1 VEPAARYDLAAIR
14 AAGST
19 EALDRMNIA
28 LTDSV
33 HLLRDV
39 VRELHPEVLSR
50 SGLRAAVEQLAHTV
64 AERGDLTVDLDVDGW
79 PEGIRTDADR
89 ILFGCAREITN
100 NVVKHARAGAL
111 QISLDLGND
120 LARLQIRDDGVGMA
134 DVDLTR
140 VVEEGHI
147 GLASIR
153 TKVLA
158 AEGSFDIDSDSDSTG
173 TQVTVAVPVRH
184 AA

>member
-1 VEPAARYDLAAIR
+1 
-14 AAGST
+14 
-19 EALDRMNIA
+19 
-28 LTDSV
+28 
-33 HLLRDV
+33 
-39 VRELHPEVLSR
+39 VRELHPEVLDR

-64 AERGDLTVDLDVDGW
+64 AERANLTVDLDVDGW
-79 PEGIRTDADR
+79 PVGVRTDADR

-100 NVVKHARAGAL
+100 NVVKHARASTVA
-111 QISLDLGND
+111 ISLELAND
-120 LARLQIRDDGVGMA
+120 MARLHIRDDGVGMG
-134 DVDLTR
+134 DVDLAR

-158 AEGSFDIDSDSDSTG
+158 ADGSFDVDSDSTG
-173 TQVTVAVPVRH
+173 TGITVTVPVRD